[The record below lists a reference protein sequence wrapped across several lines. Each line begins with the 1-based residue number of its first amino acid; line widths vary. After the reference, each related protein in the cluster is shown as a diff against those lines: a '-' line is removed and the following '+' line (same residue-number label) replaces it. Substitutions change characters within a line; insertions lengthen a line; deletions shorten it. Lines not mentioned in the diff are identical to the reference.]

1 MVEVGDAAPVFC
13 LPGASN
19 QEIQEICLE
28 SYLGKWL
35 VLYFYPKDNTSGCT
49 REAMDFTA
57 ALPQPHELGAEV
69 VGISRDSPASH
80 GKFAE
85 KHGLKVLLLSD
96 QDHKV
101 TEAYGAWA
109 LKKMY
114 GKESFG
120 VVRSTFLIDPKGR
133 IARIWRK
140 VKVEGHADIVTKTL
154 RELRSSGGEKK

>member
-1 MVEVGDAAPVFC
+1 MVEVGDAAPEFC
-13 LPGASN
+13 LPGAPGASD
-19 QEIQEICLE
+19 QEICLK

-49 REAMDFTA
+49 REAVDFTA
-57 ALPQPHELGAEV
+57 ILPELRELGAEV
-69 VGISRDSPASH
+69 VGISRDSPAGH

-85 KHGLKVLLLSD
+85 KHGLQVVLLSD

-120 VVRSTFLIDPKGR
+120 VVRSTFLIDPKGQ

-140 VKVEGHADIVTKTL
+140 VKVDSHADIVKKTL
-154 RELRSSGGEKK
+154 QELQSIGCEKN

>member
-1 MVEVGDAAPVFC
+1 MVEVGDAAPEFC
-13 LPGASN
+13 LPGAPEESN
-19 QEIQEICLE
+19 QAVCLK

-35 VLYFYPKDNTSGCT
+35 VLYFYPRDNTSGCT
-49 REAMDFTA
+49 REAVDFTA
-57 ALPQPHELGAEV
+57 TLPELHELGAEV

-80 GKFAE
+80 RKFAE
-85 KHGLKVLLLSD
+85 KHGPHVVLLSD

-140 VKVEGHADIVTKTL
+140 VKVEGHANIVKETL
-154 RELRSSGGEKK
+154 QEIQSR

>member
-1 MVEVGDAAPVFC
+1 MVEVGDTAPKFC
-13 LPGASN
+13 LPAS
-19 QEIQEICLE
+19 ESRDVCLE
-28 SYLGKWL
+28 GYRGKWL
-35 VLYFYPKDNTSGCT
+35 VLYFYPRDNTSGCT
-49 REAMDFTA
+49 REAVDFTA
-57 ALPQPHELGAEV
+57 ALPELRELGAEV

-85 KHGLKVLLLSD
+85 KHSLKVLLLSD

-114 GKESFG
+114 GKESYG
-120 VVRSTFLIDPKGR
+120 VVRSTFLIDPQGR

-140 VKVEGHADIVTKTL
+140 VRVEGHVQGVIKAL
-154 RELRSSGGEKK
+154 QELWSKGGE

>member
-1 MVEVGDAAPVFC
+1 MVEVGDTAPKFC
-13 LPGASN
+13 LPASVGA
-19 QEIQEICLE
+19 EVCLE
-28 SYLGKWL
+28 SYRGKWL

-49 REAMDFTA
+49 REAVDFTA
-57 ALPQPHELGAEV
+57 ALPELHGLGAEV

-80 GKFAE
+80 EKFAE

-114 GKESFG
+114 GKESYG
-120 VVRSTFLIDPKGR
+120 VVRSTFLIDPNGR
-133 IARIWRK
+133 IARIWRM
-140 VKVEGHADIVTKTL
+140 VRVEGHADIVKKTL
-154 RELRSSGGEKK
+154 RELQSKGGEKNN